1 MAVCWWIFGKSYRLT
16 HPSGGVFMPAKK
28 DSVTTPLHLLQQLSH
43 SLVVHL
49 QKACSEAL
57 KDAEVLLAKLEKE
70 RGKTQEKV
78 VKARAKLDDAGNAG
92 KSKAQTKARAKLAE
106 LDDMLAVLQA
116 RQSET
121 LNYLSCLKR
130 DAEQSLKLAQGIT
143 QVENAAAQALASRDK
158 PAASH
163 SADRS
168 TASSRAVTS
177 ASAKSAN
184 SKAGSGQASPASAS
198 RPATSRAKP
207 AATPKKPVD
216 AKEPPAK
223 APTLKAPSPSRR
235 RPASSAG
242 KPATT
247 AEPASAAKPAAAKK
261 PAARKPAAAK
271 RQTVA
276 QPSPAAS

>member
-1 MAVCWWIFGKSYRLT
+1 
-16 HPSGGVFMPAKK
+16 MPAKK

-49 QKACSEAL
+49 QKACSEAQ

-121 LNYLSCLKR
+121 LNYLSSLKR

-143 QVENAAAQALASRDK
+143 QVENAAAQALASRGK
-158 PAASH
+158 PAASRA
-163 SADRS
+163 ADRS
-168 TASSRAVTS
+168 KASSRATAS
-177 ASAKSAN
+177 AAAKSAN
-184 SKAGSGQASPASAS
+184 SKAASGQASAASAS
-198 RPATSRAKP
+198 RPATSPAKP
-207 AATPKKPVD
+207 AAKAAATAKKPVD
-216 AKEPPAK
+216 TKVPAAK
-223 APTLKAPSPSRR
+223 AKSPTPKAPSPSRR

-242 KPATT
+242 KSAAA
-247 AEPASAAKPAAAKK
+247 AEPASAAKPAAVKK

-271 RQTVA
+271 RDTVV